1 MLSIAH
7 SVGQCR
13 GPPGA
18 ASSQRLLPHPPR
30 SGFHRQRPYLR
41 PQTLLAQAVQQTCS
55 DQPQEQ
61 PDVCTPAKGLAAALT
76 TCATALATA
85 FVAVSPAAATLAPAD
100 ISQLQETLTEVW
112 GKLDP
117 LGHHSCDPRESRGTL
132 TMNSAQFGIDTCIG
146 SDSTRLPEMNMFEL
160 MAMNRELACQP
171 ESNGISLRFGL
182 LACVLAACSCCM
194 RIKCFRL
201 NLTPAPALTLSVS
214 CQRTQTAASLT
225 PSTALP
231 GTQRGR

>member
-1 MLSIAH
+1 MVKRGEPWQRCGGRKHPSTHRARHLPPFETPCLEVNKQAMLSIAH

-13 GPPGA
+13 APPGA

-61 PDVCTPAKGLAAALT
+61 PDVCTPAKGLAAVLT

-85 FVAVSPAAATLAPAD
+85 FVAVSPAAAILAPAD

-117 LGHHSCDPRESRGTL
+117 
-132 TMNSAQFGIDTCIG
+132 
-146 SDSTRLPEMNMFEL
+146 
-160 MAMNRELACQP
+160 
-171 ESNGISLRFGL
+171 
-182 LACVLAACSCCM
+182 
-194 RIKCFRL
+194 
-201 NLTPAPALTLSVS
+201 
-214 CQRTQTAASLT
+214 
-225 PSTALP
+225 
-231 GTQRGR
+231 